1 MNLREGWFTAVAG
14 TPVLAQGVGQAT
26 LRLEPVF
33 RASAGRYTCTGDNG
47 FPGQLAEAEV
57 LLQVQCE

>member
-1 MNLREGWFTAVAG
+1 M
-14 TPVLAQGVGQAT
+14 LAQGVGQAS

-57 LLQVQCE
+57 LLQVQCEY